1 MSVEPAMTT
10 AQSVALV
17 ACTKLRSQIGSVS
30 DSGRVMITSA
40 KTNSFHA
47 WMKAKMLVETSP
59 GARSGNVM
67 RQNAWARLHPSIMA
81 ASSRSTGTPPTK
93 PRSVQIVNGR
103 TIAMYT
109 AERPMTVLRRFQ
121 PSSTR
126 NVDTIIASAGI
137 IWMTRIEM
145 MNAFRERKR

>member
-1 MSVEPAMTT
+1 
-10 AQSVALV
+10 
-17 ACTKLRSQIGSVS
+17 
-30 DSGRVMITSA
+30 
-40 KTNSFHA
+40 
-47 WMKAKMLVETSP
+47 
-59 GARSGNVM
+59 
-67 RQNAWARLHPSIMA
+67 
-81 ASSRSTGTPPTK
+81 
-93 PRSVQIVNGR
+93 
-103 TIAMYT
+103 MYT